1 MACGF
6 ADHERAVD
14 LLSTVL
20 FMRLTSK
27 LAVLAAVGAA
37 TAASLQW
44 TASAAGAVGV
54 PWVVAASPTS
64 MTLDW
69 TSAGESGR
77 YRVMHGRTAAEVRR
91 ATGAQRTRPSTS
103 ALTVTGLRPG
113 TEYCF
118 QVARANRSGRSGV
131 YCHSTPTGLP
141 AAGSHPVTVV
151 TFNICG
157 YVCKD
162 WSDRR
167 SAVVRRIVDS
177 RADVVALQETTR
189 RGRDTKLLGALR
201 RQGFRL
207 AHDTQ
212 NEMVLYRMAT
222 VSPAGRVASTQLP
235 WGTVVPGPA
244 TTAGWTTFDLLGTGK
259 RFTVVSTH
267 FTAGRSLAADRQRMR
282 EASRL
287 LALMPGTRAEGPV
300 LYSGDFNSS
309 RARRGDGVGRVFRRA
324 GYVDAYQQS
333 VSHTKAWVSSSN
345 GFAVRPLREPRYGD
359 HIDRILVPASLAVS
373 RWEVVA
379 PLRHGK
385 NVRPLA
391 SDHHPV
397 RATVWLS

>member
-1 MACGF
+1 
-6 ADHERAVD
+6 
-14 LLSTVL
+14 
-20 FMRLTSK
+20 MRLTSK
-27 LAVLAAVGAA
+27 LVVLAVIGAAA
-37 TAASLQW
+37 TASLP
-44 TASAAGAVGV
+44 ASAVASGAVGV

-69 TSAGESGR
+69 PAAGEAGR
-77 YRVMHGRTAAEVRR
+77 YRVVHGRTPSEVRR
-91 ATGAQRTRPSTS
+91 ATQAQRTRPATS
-103 ALTVTGLRPG
+103 RLAVTGLRPG

-131 YCHSTPTGLP
+131 YCHSTPSVVP
-141 AAGSHPVTVV
+141 AAGATPVTVV

-157 YVCKD
+157 HVCEG
-162 WSDRR
+162 WAGRR
-167 SAVVRRIVDS
+167 PAVVRRILDS
-177 RADVVALQETTR
+177 GADVVALQETTR

-201 RQGFRL
+201 RQGYRL

-222 VSPAGRVASTQLP
+222 VSPAGRVASIQLP

-244 TTAGWTTFDLLGTGK
+244 TTAGWTTFELLGTGK

-267 FTAGRSLAADRQRMR
+267 FTAGRSLAADRQRKR
-282 EASRL
+282 EAARL

-345 GFAVRPLREPRYGD
+345 GFAARPRRELRYGD
-359 HIDRILVPASLAVS
+359 HIDRILVPASLGVS
-373 RWEVVA
+373 GWEVVA
-379 PLRHGK
+379 PLRRGK

-397 RATVWLS
+397 RATIWLP